1 MDCGPT
7 IQFLCRF
14 DKEIATGNN
23 VVPPDSI
30 DSSLS
35 LYQDHMAKWELIKNN
50 FRLAL
55 ARNEGKK
62 IALFGAGLYNAVLI
76 NILKKPHFD
85 FVIDEVRAG
94 RFFEGMEIIS
104 LNDAVR
110 IEEELVVF
118 LCSRPSN
125 LDYIKEKLETK
136 GFQVETLL

>member
-1 MDCGPT
+1 MA
-7 IQFLCRF
+7 I
-14 DKEIATGNN
+14 GNN
-23 VVPPDSI
+23 AGFPETV

-35 LYQDHMAKWELIKNN
+35 LYQDHIAKWELIKNN
-50 FRLAL
+50 FLLAL

-76 NILKKPHFD
+76 NILKEPKFD

-94 RFFEGMEIIS
+94 RFFEGIEIIS
-104 LNDAVR
+104 LDDAVR
-110 IEEELVVF
+110 SEEAMVVF

-125 LDYIKEKLETK
+125 LDYINEKLENK